1 MIPRRIQPLALSAA
15 AAMLAASLAL
25 PAAANASTASD
36 EAKQQFRELVQQ
48 RNRLARDL
56 SKADSQAA
64 AAIREGRDPVSIH
77 ARQQSLE
84 QELDLVQLRL
94 ETMAIRHELPLP
106 EMPTPATVEETRRA
120 NAARANAA
128 FDGGRERA
136 RRVLARD
143 AKRILASLD
152 FAAFLAS
159 P

>member
-1 MIPRRIQPLALSAA
+1 MIPRRTTRFAFAAA
-15 AAMLAASLAL
+15 AAMLGSAL
-25 PAAANASTASD
+25 TLPVAANTTSASD
-36 EAKQQFRELVQQ
+36 EVSQRFRELVQQ

-56 SKADSQAA
+56 SKADALAA
-64 AAIREGRDPVSIH
+64 EAIREGRDPVSIH

-94 ETMAIRHELPLP
+94 ETMAVRHELPLP
-106 EMPTPATVEETRRA
+106 EMPTPASVEETRRA

-128 FDGGRERA
+128 FDSGRERA

-143 AKRILASLD
+143 AERILASLD

-159 P
+159 R